1 MPKPLFEDNGTGMHT
16 HQSIWKSGKPLF
28 AGSGYAGLSDMA
40 LHYIGGILRHA
51 RAVIAFTNPT
61 TNSYK
66 RLVPGY
72 EAPVNLAYSQ
82 RNRSAAVRIPMYSAS
97 PKAKRI
103 EFRCPD
109 PSSNLYLAM
118 SAMLMAGIDGIEN
131 RIDPGDPMDKDI
143 YDLPPEERA
152 SVPLTPGS
160 LDEALEA
167 MEEDHEFL
175 LKGDVFTE
183 DVIEAWINYKRES
196 EIDAVR
202 LRPHPHEF
210 ELYYDI

>member
-1 MPKPLFEDNGTGMHT
+1 MHT
-16 HQSIWKSGKPLF
+16 HQSLWKRGKPLF

-51 RAVIAFTNPT
+51 RAIIAFTNPT
-61 TNSYK
+61 TNSFK

-82 RNRSAAVRIPMYSAS
+82 RNRSAAIRIPMYPAS
-97 PKAKRI
+97 PKAKRV

-109 PSSNLYLAM
+109 PTSNLYQAM
-118 SAMLMAGIDGIEN
+118 SAMLMAGIDGVEN

-143 YDLPPEERA
+143 YELPPEERA

-160 LDEALEA
+160 LDEALQA
-167 MEEDHEFL
+167 LEEDHEFL
-175 LKGDVFTE
+175 LKGDTSSP
-183 DVIEAWINYKRES
+183 KMS
-196 EIDAVR
+196 SK
-202 LRPHPHEF
+202 LG
-210 ELYYDI
+210 